1 MPGWRKFTFLDA
13 DPAFL
18 PAAPDALAALR
29 LDQSSCGASHGAWI
43 AFGKPN
49 GTVALVD
56 TGSQATANF
65 RAHLQG
71 VLLMS
76 VLAVSMP
83 VPHLP
88 HLREHRAHCIIVRT
102 DCVLSRAF
110 VLAAPARVNDL
121 PFLAK

>member
-1 MPGWRKFTFLDA
+1 MTHHLQGMPGWRKFTFLDA

-18 PAAPDALAALR
+18 PAAPNALAALR
-29 LDQSSCGASHGAWI
+29 LDQASCGASHGAWV

-71 VLLMS
+71 VLLMT

-83 VPHLP
+83 P
-88 HLREHRAHCIIVRT
+88 ENA
-102 DCVLSRAF
+102 
-110 VLAAPARVNDL
+110 
-121 PFLAK
+121 